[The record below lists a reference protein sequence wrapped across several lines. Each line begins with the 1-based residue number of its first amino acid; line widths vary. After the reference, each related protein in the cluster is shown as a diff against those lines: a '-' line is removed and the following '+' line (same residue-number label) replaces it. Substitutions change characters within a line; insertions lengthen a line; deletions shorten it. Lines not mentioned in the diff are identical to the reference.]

1 MKAGHGRFTSLSG
14 SGLIC
19 FGTLIAM
26 RLSLPYA
33 SLLALLFTAVPAE
46 AQLTKQPK
54 LVVAIVVDQFRY
66 DYLTRF
72 RTGYTGGIEQMLT
85 KGAVFTNAHYN
96 HFPTVTAVGHSTV
109 LSGATP
115 SVSGIIANDWF
126 DRATAS
132 RVSSVSD
139 SSVELLG
146 ATGAASSP
154 RRLLVSCLGD
164 EMKIVNAKTKV
175 IGVSLK
181 DRAAILPAGRM
192 ANAAYWFDN
201 KSGNFVTSTYY
212 VPDLPGWVK
221 TYNKS
226 RPGDKFAGSEWRG
239 KKFDAPGETLNASLA
254 ASPWGNELVESFAE
268 AAVHQEE
275 LGKHGITDL
284 LTVSFSSNDYV
295 GHAVGPDDPAVQDM
309 ALRTDILFRK
319 FFLFLDKEVG
329 MQNVLLVMT
338 ADHGVAPVPEVSV
351 ARKMPGGRLGSGV
364 VEKTIQA
371 ALETRFGKAAW
382 VTGSYE
388 SMTYLNTDVI
398 AQKKLDRGEVDAVAA
413 EALMALP
420 HVARV
425 FTREQLLSGNVRED
439 GTGTR
444 VLNGFYPSRS
454 GDVFVLLE
462 PYWLFGGGTGGTT
475 HGTTLDYDTHVPVI
489 FLGSGIKPGKYY
501 GAITVNDIAPTLAAL
516 LGVEQPSG
524 TAGRI
529 LSEMFTKEVN

>member
-1 MKAGHGRFTSLSG
+1 
-14 SGLIC
+14 
-19 FGTLIAM
+19 M
-26 RLSLPYA
+26 RLSLIFA
-33 SLLALLFTAVPAE
+33 VLLSAGSAQ

-54 LVVAIVVDQFRY
+54 LVLAIVVDQFRY

-72 RTGYTGGIEQMLT
+72 RADYKGGMEQLLT

-96 HFPTVTAVGHSTV
+96 HFPTVTAVGHSTI

-115 SVSGIIANDWF
+115 SVSGIVANDWF
-126 DRATAS
+126 DRATSA

-139 SSVELLG
+139 PTVELLG

-164 EMKIVNAKTKV
+164 EMKIAHAKTKV

-192 ANAAYWFDN
+192 ADAAYWFDN
-201 KSGNFVTSTYY
+201 KSGNFVSSTYY
-212 VPDLPGWVK
+212 LPDLPGWVK
-221 TYNKS
+221 AYNKN

-254 ASPWGNELVESFAE
+254 ASPWGNELIESFTE

-275 LGKHGITDL
+275 LGKRGITDL

-309 ALRTDILFRK
+309 ALRTDVLFRK
-319 FFLFLDKEVG
+319 LFAFLDKEVG
-329 MQNVLLVMT
+329 MQNVLIVMT

-351 ARKMPGGRLGSGV
+351 ARKMPGGRFGAGT

-371 ALETRFGKAAW
+371 ALDTRFGKAAW
-382 VTGSYE
+382 VTGSFE
-388 SMTYLNTDVI
+388 SMTYLNTEVI
-398 AQKKLDRGEVDAVAA
+398 SQKKLDRAQVDSAA
-413 EALMALP
+413 ADALMALP

-425 FTREQLLSGNVRED
+425 YTREQLLLGNVRED
-439 GTGTR
+439 STGTR
-444 VLNGFYPSRS
+444 VMNGFYPSRS
-454 GDVFVLLE
+454 GDIFVLLE
-462 PYWLFGGGTGGTT
+462 PYWLFGGGGGTT
-475 HGTTLDYDTHVPVI
+475 HGTTFDYDTHVPVI